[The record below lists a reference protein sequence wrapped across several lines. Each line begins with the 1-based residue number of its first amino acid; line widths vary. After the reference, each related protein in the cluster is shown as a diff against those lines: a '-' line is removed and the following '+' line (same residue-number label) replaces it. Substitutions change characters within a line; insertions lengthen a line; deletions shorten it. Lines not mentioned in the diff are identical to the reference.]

1 MSAVSLNAS
10 FPMDWI
16 PLVSRQ
22 SARFLQPENALLP
35 IVFRDFGRTT
45 FASSVR
51 PVNAESGTIVAPSR
65 NVTVRL
71 PSPSV
76 RNARLSIFSMLLPIE
91 TVCSAGQFANAPDKP
106 VEVYAAPE
114 TYEEPENFTQPEYN
128 SEESF
133 YTQPEPQ
140 QVYTNM
146 QPQSTPALPPK
157 AKVFGIISFVFG
169 LISIVWSWVGILPIV
184 GQILGFIFLAMAIVG
199 IVLGSKSLQLS
210 NFRLARI
217 GRVLCIVGLIFVVL
231 CLIIGIAALASGVYE
246 DIYDNMYDYIEDVVR
261 LF

>member
-1 MSAVSLNAS
+1 MRYCSTCGTLNDTDAK
-10 FPMDWI
+10 FC
-16 PLVSRQ
+16 
-22 SARFLQPENALLP
+22 
-35 IVFRDFGRTT
+35 
-45 FASSVR
+45 
-51 PVNAESGTIVAPSR
+51 SG
-65 NVTVRL
+65 
-71 PSPSV
+71 
-76 RNARLSIFSMLLPIE
+76 
-91 TVCSAGQFANAPDKP
+91 CGKQFANAPDKP

-246 DIYDNMYDYIEDVVR
+246 DFYDNMYDYIEDVVR